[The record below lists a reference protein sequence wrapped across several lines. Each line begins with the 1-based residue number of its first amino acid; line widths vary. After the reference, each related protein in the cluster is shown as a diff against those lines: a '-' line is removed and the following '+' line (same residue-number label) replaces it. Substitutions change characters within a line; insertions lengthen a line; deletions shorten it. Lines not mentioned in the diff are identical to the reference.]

1 MKEPKRIKLNP
12 ETPTPKEPTKY
23 RLLPIDKAEWDITGQ
38 DNDDVYVPSDLDKVN
53 YEDNS
58 KND

>member
-1 MKEPKRIKLNP
+1 MREPKRIKLNS
-12 ETPTPKEPTKY
+12 ETPISKEPQKY
-23 RLLPIDKAEWDITGQ
+23 RLLPIDRTELEVTGQ